1 MGHHHHHMNQWEQ
14 QHEQYHNTPSHQH
27 KSHLSHEL
35 IAGAASFA
43 AVRAYEEKCKRE
55 GRPNNHAFAKELLA
69 GFAAAEADKLIETK
83 GLDFL
88 DRQKARHHAQQQVHQ
103 YYEHEYERR

>member
-1 MGHHHHHMNQWEQ
+1 MGFFDQFQSHSE
-14 QHEQYHNTPSHQH
+14 EVYNTPHEH
-27 KSHLSHEL
+27 KSKLSHEL

-43 AVRAYEEKCKRE
+43 AVKAWEDKCKRE
-55 GRPNNHAFAKELLA
+55 GRPANHAFAKELLA

-88 DRQKARHHAQQQVHQ
+88 DREKAKRHAKEQVHQ
-103 YYEHEYERR
+103 YYEQEYERR